1 MIKTDEKLIKI
12 LKVFTSNDIKIIEE
26 NDLQYL
32 SLEKLHKNI
41 KNDELFIRLTVVN
54 ALMSYQL
61 QTTGEI
67 YWSNF
72 SNFFSGNTKTLNDFE
87 NFISL
92 YSKRLINLRKKR
104 LQKVLT
110 CIKSFSFDEM
120 KNFSDSTIS
129 FIEQISKCLKQ
140 KRESKTVVF
149 SAKMLLY
156 AFKIVTKRQMKADFG
171 IMIPLDSRIK
181 KISDKMEFWR
191 NIEKKTSIPLL
202 HIDSILWITMGMPS
216 KELST
221 LDKKLD
227 GNILILKE
235 YLENFYGIQ

>member
-12 LKVFTSNDIKIIEE
+12 LAEFTSNDIKIIEE
-26 NDLQYL
+26 NDSQYL

-41 KNDELFIRLTVVN
+41 RNDEFFIKLTVIN

-67 YWSNF
+67 YWDNF
-72 SNFFSGNTKTLNDFE
+72 SNFFSDRAKTLNDFE
-87 NFISL
+87 EFISL
-92 YSKRLINLRKKR
+92 YNKRLINLRKKR
-104 LQKVLT
+104 LKKVLT
-110 CIKSFSFDEM
+110 CVKSFSFDEM
-120 KNFSDSTIS
+120 MDFSDNSLN

-140 KRESKTVVF
+140 KRERKTVVF

-156 AFKIVTKRQMKADFG
+156 AYKIITKKMVTADFG

-191 NIEKKTSIPLL
+191 NVEKKTSIPLL
-202 HIDSILWITMGMPS
+202 HIDSILWITMGM
-216 KELST
+216 KIERLSA
-221 LDKKLD
+221 LDKKLT

-235 YLENFYGIQ
+235 YLEKFYGIQ